1 MAAKTFS
8 DGYKLLC
15 RFFKQ
20 IGFYHEFLEYQRNT
34 KYRTIPFDSSN
45 IIDDFGCSSISF
57 WFMHEKNINFKV
69 GLYYAFQKWLFVFY
83 QEEYGAVIR
92 YHPTSYFNDDG
103 LCVID
108 KDKKTIKLKYTK
120 C

>member
-34 KYRTIPFDSSN
+34 KYYRTIPFDSSS
-45 IIDDFGCSSISF
+45 IIVDFGCSSITH
-57 WFMHEKNINFKV
+57 WFKHEKNIDFKI
-69 GLYYAFQKWLFVFY
+69 GLYYAFRKWLNVFY
-83 QEEYGAVIR
+83 QEKYGNNII
-92 YHPTSYFNDDG
+92 YPHSNKDDDS
-103 LCVID
+103 CIID
-108 KDKKTIKLKYTK
+108 RDKKTIKLKYVK

>member
-20 IGFYHEFLEYQRNT
+20 IGFYKEFLEYQRNT
-34 KYRTIPFDSSN
+34 KYRTIPFNSSK
-45 IIDDFGCSSISF
+45 IIDDLGCSSITH
-57 WFMHEKNINFKV
+57 WFRHEKNIDFKI
-69 GLYYAFQKWLFVFY
+69 GLFYAFQKWLYVFY
-83 QEEYGAVIR
+83 EEEYGAYIF
-92 YHPTSYFNDDG
+92 YPASFFKDDG
-103 LCVID
+103 SCVID
-108 KDKKTIKLKYTK
+108 KDKKTIKLEYTK